1 MSNSSDSSQ
10 VPFAPH
16 PVTAAE
22 VIPGDLIALTP
33 ADAERACWYV
43 VTHTLPETP
52 ETIRVSLRPPLGGTD
67 HDEVLGRDR
76 RVISG
81 CRRLDVGA
89 VPRLVSDDLASVEF
103 REGDRVSSLRV
114 VDPGA
119 DEVSYVRRWGV
130 WHRDLDGGSGDD
142 VLTDAEVRGWGAAPV
157 AGAGVRAGSE
167 DLGAGAGG
175 GVETPGAGAR
185 GGAETPGAGVGGG
198 GEFVVRHH
206 PRPERVAAAG
216 GPRRVVVTG
225 LGAVTPL
232 GVGVDELWRG
242 LLDGRH
248 GIRELDDEEFAEL
261 PVRVAG
267 TVPVDPAEL
276 LPRQAAR
283 RMNRA
288 AQFAVLAARE
298 AWSDAGFVA
307 GGTRESGLDP
317 ERVGVSLGAILG
329 DASVLVGGDRKLRD
343 KGPRG
348 VSPLTTPMT
357 VPSQA
362 ASQVS
367 LDLHITG
374 EARTVT
380 AACASGTEAIGAAI
394 DRIRY
399 GRVDIALAG
408 GAEAVVTPAIM
419 ASFAAMRALSTR
431 GLADGSSPSRPF
443 GKDRDGFVNG
453 EGAGVLVLEAEE
465 HARARGARIYCEAA
479 GWGLSAD
486 AHHMAAPDPSGAGVA
501 LAVRRAVRDAGGHV
515 VDVVHVNAHATATVE
530 GDLAEAGA
538 LRAVFGRRNVPVTAI
553 KGHLGHL
560 QGAAGGVEAVATVLS
575 LHHGVVPAT
584 VGAASELDDSI
595 GLDVVTGVA
604 RELPRGEAGAGDLAL
619 SNSFGFGGHNAVLAL
634 RRVG

>member
-81 CRRLDVGA
+81 CRRLDVGS
-89 VPRLVSDDLASVEF
+89 VPRLVSDDLAVVEF

-130 WHRDLDGGSGDD
+130 WHRDLDGASGDD

-157 AGAGVRAGSE
+157 AGA
-167 DLGAGAGG
+167 
-175 GVETPGAGAR
+175 
-185 GGAETPGAGVGGG
+185 G

-248 GIRELDDEEFAEL
+248 GIRELDGEEFAEL

-298 AWSDAGFVA
+298 AWGDAGFVA

-443 GKDRDGFVNG
+443 GRDRDGFVNG

-530 GDLAEAGA
+530 GDLAEAEA
-538 LRAVFGRRNVPVTAI
+538 LRAVFGRRNVPVTAV

-560 QGAAGGVEAVATVLS
+560 QGAAGGVEAVVTVLS

-584 VGAASELDDSI
+584 VGVAGELDDSI
-595 GLDVVTGVA
+595 GLDVVAGVA
-604 RELPRGEAGAGDLAL
+604 RELPGRGDLAL

>member
-1 MSNSSDSSQ
+1 MSHSSDSSQ

-33 ADAERACWYV
+33 GDAERACWYV

-89 VPRLVSDDLASVEF
+89 VPRLVSDDLAAVEF
-103 REGDRVSSLRV
+103 REGDRVGSLRV

-157 AGAGVRAGSE
+157 VGVGSE
-167 DLGAGAGG
+167 GLGA
-175 GVETPGAGAR
+175 
-185 GGAETPGAGVGGG
+185 GAETPGAGVGGG

-248 GIRELDDEEFAEL
+248 GIRELDGEEFAEL

-298 AWSDAGFVA
+298 AWGDAGFVA

-443 GKDRDGFVNG
+443 GRDRDGFVNG

-584 VGAASELDDSI
+584 LGVASELDDSI
-595 GLDVVTGVA
+595 GLDVVTGAA
-604 RELPRGEAGAGDLAL
+604 RELPGGGDLAL

>member
-1 MSNSSDSSQ
+1 MRDMSNSSDSSQ

-33 ADAERACWYV
+33 DDAERACWYV

-52 ETIRVSLRPPLGGTD
+52 ETIRVTLRPPLGGTD
-67 HDEVLGRDR
+67 RDEVLGRDR

-119 DEVSYVRRWGV
+119 GEVSYVRRWGV

-142 VLTDAEVRGWGAAPV
+142 VLSDAEVRGWG
-157 AGAGVRAGSE
+157 GAETSSS
-167 DLGAGAGG
+167 GAGAGSVSG
-175 GVETPGAGAR
+175 S
-185 GGAETPGAGVGGG
+185 G
-198 GEFVVRHH
+198 GEFVVRHR
-206 PRPERVAAAG
+206 PRPERVAAVG

-232 GVGVDELWRG
+232 GVGVGELWRG

-248 GIRELDDEEFAEL
+248 GIRELDGEEFAEL

-267 TVPVDPAEL
+267 TVPVDPMEL

-298 AWSDAGFVA
+298 AWGDAGFVA

-399 GRVDIALAG
+399 GRVDITLAG

-515 VDVVHVNAHATATVE
+515 ADVVHVNAHATATVE

-560 QGAAGGVEAVATVLS
+560 QGAAGGVEAVATVLT

-584 VGAASELDDSI
+584 VGVASELDDAI

-604 RELPRGEAGAGDLAL
+604 RELPWGGDGAGDLAL

>member
-33 ADAERACWYV
+33 DDAERACWYV

-67 HDEVLGRDR
+67 RDEVLGRDR

-81 CRRLDVGA
+81 CRRLDVGS
-89 VPRLVSDDLASVEF
+89 VPRLVSDDLGAVEF

-130 WHRDLDGGSGDD
+130 WHRDLDGGAGDD
-142 VLTDAEVRGWGAAPV
+142 VLADAEVRGWGAAPV
-157 AGAGVRAGSE
+157 A
-167 DLGAGAGG
+167 
-175 GVETPGAGAR
+175 
-185 GGAETPGAGVGGG
+185 GGG

-206 PRPERVAAAG
+206 PRPEQVAAAG

-248 GIRELDDEEFAEL
+248 GIRELDGEEFAEL

-298 AWSDAGFVA
+298 AWGDAGFVA

-443 GKDRDGFVNG
+443 GRDRDGFVNG

-465 HARARGARIYCEAA
+465 HAHARGARIYCEAA

-538 LRAVFGRRNVPVTAI
+538 LRAVFGRRNVPVTAV

-560 QGAAGGVEAVATVLS
+560 QGAAGGVEAVVTVLS

-584 VGAASELDDSI
+584 VGVASELDDSI
-595 GLDVVTGVA
+595 GLDVVTGTA
-604 RELPRGEAGAGDLAL
+604 RELPGGGDLAL

>member
-16 PVTAAE
+16 PVSAAE

-33 ADAERACWYV
+33 ADAEHACWYV

-52 ETIRVSLRPPLGGTD
+52 ETIRVTLRPPLGGTD

-89 VPRLVSDDLASVEF
+89 VPRLASDDLASVEF

-119 DEVSYVRRWGV
+119 GEVSYVRRWGV

-142 VLTDAEVRGWGAAPV
+142 VLTDAEVRGWG
-157 AGAGVRAGSE
+157 GSGVGS
-167 DLGAGAGG
+167 
-175 GVETPGAGAR
+175 
-185 GGAETPGAGVGGG
+185 ETPGAGVGMPGAGAGVG

-206 PRPERVAAAG
+206 ARPERVAAVG

-267 TVPVDPAEL
+267 TVPVDPMEL

-298 AWSDAGFVA
+298 AWGDAGFVA

-515 VDVVHVNAHATATVE
+515 ADVVHVNAHATATVE

-560 QGAAGGVEAVATVLS
+560 QGAAGGVEAVAAVLT

-584 VGAASELDDSI
+584 LGAAGELDDSI

-604 RELPRGEAGAGDLAL
+604 RELPWGEDGAGDLAL

>member
-52 ETIRVSLRPPLGGTD
+52 ETIRVTLRPPLGGTD

-81 CRRLDVGA
+81 CRRLDVGS

-142 VLTDAEVRGWGAAPV
+142 VVTDAEMRSWGGAV
-157 AGAGVRAGSE
+157 AGA
-167 DLGAGAGG
+167 
-175 GVETPGAGAR
+175 
-185 GGAETPGAGVGGG
+185 
-198 GEFVVRHH
+198 EFVVRHH
-206 PRPERVAAAG
+206 PRPERVVAAVG

-248 GIRELDDEEFAEL
+248 GIRELDGEEFAEL

-267 TVPVDPAEL
+267 TVPVDPMEL

-298 AWSDAGFVA
+298 AWGDAGFVA

-443 GKDRDGFVNG
+443 AKDRDGFVNG

-501 LAVRRAVRDAGGHV
+501 LAVRRAVRDAGGYV
-515 VDVVHVNAHATATVE
+515 ADVVHVNAHATATVE

-538 LRAVFGRRNVPVTAI
+538 LRAVFGRRNVPVTAL
-553 KGHLGHL
+553 KGNLGHL
-560 QGAAGGVEAVATVLS
+560 QGAAGGVEAVATVLT
-575 LHHGVVPAT
+575 LHHGVVPPT
-584 VGAASELDDSI
+584 VGVGSELDDAI
-595 GLDVVTGVA
+595 GLDVVMGVA
-604 RELPRGEAGAGDLAL
+604 RELPGGGRAGVPGVGDLAL

>member
-81 CRRLDVGA
+81 CRRLDVGS
-89 VPRLVSDDLASVEF
+89 VPRLVSDDLAVVEF

-157 AGAGVRAGSE
+157 AG
-167 DLGAGAGG
+167 
-175 GVETPGAGAR
+175 
-185 GGAETPGAGVGGG
+185 GG

-248 GIRELDDEEFAEL
+248 GIRELDGEEFAEL

-298 AWSDAGFVA
+298 AWGDAGFVA

-443 GKDRDGFVNG
+443 GRDRDGFVNG

-538 LRAVFGRRNVPVTAI
+538 LRAVFGRRNVPVTAV

-560 QGAAGGVEAVATVLS
+560 QGAAGGVEAVVTVLS

-584 VGAASELDDSI
+584 VGVASELDDSI
-595 GLDVVTGVA
+595 GLDVVTGTA
-604 RELPRGEAGAGDLAL
+604 RELPGGGDLAL